1 MASVLHLKGI
11 EQAYLGNIDMESD
24 TIKMAFMETTF
35 TPNSGTDSFY
45 SDISASI
52 SAGSTD
58 QTLANVDI
66 RIDTGNSRVEMDA
79 DDISLSTQ
87 SFSSNKILV
96 YKDTG
101 TASSSPVILTLD
113 LDATIAPL
121 SGDVTITFNAEGLFA
136 INDN

>member
-11 EQAYLGNIDMESD
+11 EQAFLGNIDMESD
-24 TIKMAFMETTF
+24 TIKMAFMAVAY

-52 SAGSTD
+52 AAGSTD

-79 DDISLSTQ
+79 DDVSVATQ
-87 SFSSNKILV
+87 TFTSNKVSI

-101 TASSSPVILTLD
+101 TPATSPVILTLD
-113 LDATIAPL
+113 LDATITPI

-136 INDN
+136 INEN